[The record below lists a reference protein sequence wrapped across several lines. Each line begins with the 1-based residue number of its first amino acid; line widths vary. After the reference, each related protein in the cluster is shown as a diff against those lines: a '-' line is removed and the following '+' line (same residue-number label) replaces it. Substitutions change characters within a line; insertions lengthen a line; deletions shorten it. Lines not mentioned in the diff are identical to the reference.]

1 MTHDSGRG
9 IWRLTET
16 ELVLILFAGLTG
28 EIVLEILA
36 WGVFPA
42 VLGVPMRPHI
52 LVTDLG
58 RAIFGAE
65 LSVPVAVGIHLAL
78 GLLIMPLIYVK
89 GRAALGLRSWIVA
102 GALWGVILWAIAQ
115 MILAPLAGRPF
126 MLGLIPYTWGS
137 LAAHVIYTLVV
148 AYVYER
154 ERTRFPALA

>member
-1 MTHDSGRG
+1 M
-9 IWRLTET
+9 
-16 ELVLILFAGLTG
+16 LILFAGLIG

-58 RAIFGAE
+58 RSLLGVEFA
-65 LSVPVAVGIHLAL
+65 VPVAVGIHLAL

-89 GRAALGLRSWIVA
+89 GRALLGIRSWVVA
-102 GALWGVILWAIAQ
+102 GVLWGVLLWATAQ
-115 MILAPLAGRPF
+115 MVLAPLAGRPF

-137 LAAHVIYTLVV
+137 LVAHVIYTLVV

-154 ERTRFPALA
+154 ERARFSALV